1 MDYLIFLCTTFCII
15 FIANKKK
22 FLPNY
27 TGDNHQ
33 IFLDT
38 KNTPL
43 VGGLLFLIILL
54 KIFNDQNIFYNI
66 IFILIFFVGLFSD
79 TRFMSSPKIR
89 LVLQFLIIS
98 YFIVYFDIKV
108 TPTRIEIV
116 DIFLQNNF
124 FSIIFSIFCF
134 MILLNGSNFIDG
146 LNGLLIGYFL
156 IIFLNLE
163 MNNLISIPEFSH
175 IEINFLLF
183 SMIILL
189 VLNYFNFFYLGDSGS
204 YLLALFSG
212 YLLVNIYSSNVVVS
226 PYYIILLLWY
236 PCFELLFSLIRK
248 YIQKKSPTQP
258 DNKHLHHLIFLFFKS
273 KIINKNYL
281 ITNVLSSF
289 AINSFNFLII
299 FLASKN
305 PNLTLLQLKLIFIC
319 LIIYCL
325 IYSLLNKKIL
335 PFKK

>member
-116 DIFLQNNF
+116 DIF
-124 FSIIFSIFCF
+124 
-134 MILLNGSNFIDG
+134 
-146 LNGLLIGYFL
+146 Y
-156 IIFLNLE
+156 
-163 MNNLISIPEFSH
+163 
-175 IEINFLLF
+175 
-183 SMIILL
+183 
-189 VLNYFNFFYLGDSGS
+189 
-204 YLLALFSG
+204 
-212 YLLVNIYSSNVVVS
+212 
-226 PYYIILLLWY
+226 
-236 PCFELLFSLIRK
+236 K
-248 YIQKKSPTQP
+248 
-258 DNKHLHHLIFLFFKS
+258 
-273 KIINKNYL
+273 
-281 ITNVLSSF
+281 
-289 AINSFNFLII
+289 II
-299 FLASKN
+299 FLA
-305 PNLTLLQLKLIFIC
+305 
-319 LIIYCL
+319 
-325 IYSLLNKKIL
+325 
-335 PFKK
+335 